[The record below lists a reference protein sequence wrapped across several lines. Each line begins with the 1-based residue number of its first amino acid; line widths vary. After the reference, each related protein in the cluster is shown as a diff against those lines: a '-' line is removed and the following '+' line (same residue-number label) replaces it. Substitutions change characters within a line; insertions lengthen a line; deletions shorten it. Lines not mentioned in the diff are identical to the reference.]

1 MSGGQTY
8 LSAGVDRQALDGIKD
23 RIGAF
28 ARITHG
34 PQVLN
39 GIGGFSG
46 LFHLT
51 GLSDPTLV
59 TSTDGVGTKLRIGSM
74 LGHFE
79 SLGMDLVNMNLGDIV
94 TSGARPL
101 LFLDYISMGT
111 VDSQKIESLL
121 RGITWACKEAGCALV
136 GGETAQ
142 TPGVY
147 IGDNFDLAGF
157 AVGVVERENILDGSG
172 IQAGDALVGIP
183 STGVHTNG
191 FSLVHKVFKTEDDST
206 ILYRKYDELEH
217 TLGEE
222 LLIPHRAHYPL
233 MASVLD
239 KIKGAAHITGGG
251 LDANVPRMLP
261 SGLMGRL
268 DRSSWEI
275 QPIFSII
282 QREGGVDPDEMLQ
295 VFNMG
300 LGMVLACAPDQ
311 VGEIQKEIPDSRVVG
326 EVRDQMDEHRVV
338 IS

>member
-8 LSAGVDRQALDGIKD
+8 LSAGVDRQALDGLKD

-51 GLSDPTLV
+51 GFSDPVLV
-59 TSTDGVGTKLRIGSM
+59 TSTDGVGTKLRIGSI

-94 TSGARPL
+94 TSGAKPL
-101 LFLDYISMGT
+101 IFLDYISMGT
-111 VDSQKIESLL
+111 VDAQRTESLL
-121 RGITWACKEAGCALV
+121 RGITWACKEAGCVLA

-147 IGDNFDLAGF
+147 IDDNFDLAGF
-157 AVGVVERENILDGSG
+157 AVGVVEREKVVDGSG
-172 IQAGDALVGIP
+172 IQPGDALVGIP

-191 FSLVHKVFKTEDDST
+191 FSLVHKVFRTEEDPMA
-206 ILYRKYDELEH
+206 LYRRYDELEH

-222 LLIPHRAHYPL
+222 LLIPHRAYYPL
-233 MASVLD
+233 MAGVLD
-239 KIKGAAHITGGG
+239 HIKGAAHITGGG
-251 LDANVPRMLP
+251 LEANVPRMLP
-261 SGLMGRL
+261 PGLTAKL
-268 DRSSWEI
+268 DRSAWDT

-282 QREGGVDPDEMLQ
+282 QREGGVDPEEMLR

-300 LGMVLACAPDQ
+300 LGMVLACAPNR
-311 VGEIQKEIPDSRVVG
+311 VGEIQEEIPDSRVVG
-326 EVRDQMDEHRVV
+326 EVQAQVGEHRAV

>member
-1 MSGGQTY
+1 MAGGQTY

-28 ARITHG
+28 ASITHG

-51 GLSDPTLV
+51 GLSDPALV

-101 LFLDYISMGT
+101 FFLDYISMGT
-111 VDSQKIESLL
+111 VDAQKIESLL

-157 AVGVVERENILDGSG
+157 AVGVVEKENIIDGSR
-172 IQAGDALVGIP
+172 IQAGDVLVGIP

-191 FSLVHKVFKTEDDST
+191 FSLVHKVFKTEEDPT
-206 ILYRKYDELEH
+206 VLYRKYDELEH

-233 MASVLD
+233 LAPVLD

-251 LDANVPRMLP
+251 LEANVPRMLP
-261 SGLMGRL
+261 SGLMARL
-268 DRSSWEI
+268 DRSSWET

-282 QREGGVDPDEMLQ
+282 QREGGVDPEEMFQ

-311 VGEIQKEIPDSRVVG
+311 VGEIQREIPDSRAVG
-326 EVRDQMDEHRVV
+326 EVQSQTDELKVV

>member
-34 PQVLN
+34 PQVLS
-39 GIGGFSG
+39 GIGGFSS

-51 GLSDPTLV
+51 DFSDPVLV

-94 TSGARPL
+94 TSGAKPL
-101 LFLDYISMGT
+101 MFLDYISMGT
-111 VDSQKIESLL
+111 VDSQRTESLL

-157 AVGVVERENILDGSG
+157 AVGVVERDKIIDGSG

-191 FSLVHKVFKTEDDST
+191 FSLVHKVFRTEEDPT
-206 ILYRKYDELEH
+206 ALYRKYDELEH

-222 LLIPHRAHYPL
+222 LLIPHRPYYPL
-233 MASVLD
+233 MAGVVD

-251 LDANVPRMLP
+251 LESNVPRMLP
-261 SGLMGRL
+261 PGLMARLGR
-268 DRSSWEI
+268 SAWET

-282 QREGGVDPDEMLQ
+282 QREGGVEPEEMLR

-300 LGMVLACAPDQ
+300 LGMVLACAPDR
-311 VGEIQKEIPDSRVVG
+311 VGEIEKEIPDSRAVG
-326 EVRDQMDEHRVV
+326 EVQSQTDELRVV